1 MYRKF
6 FYGVVFA
13 LGVSVCSPQIAVAH
27 CLPAEQAQLPSRLQ
41 LPSADTSRSAA
52 QTALR
57 PPCESHQ
64 HTAGHKHRGVKTVAA
79 VTAALKRDLASQR

>member
-1 MYRKF
+1 MHVPKV

-52 QTALR
+52 QTAFR
-57 PPCESHQ
+57 PLCESH
-64 HTAGHKHRGVKTVAA
+64 
-79 VTAALKRDLASQR
+79 